1 MRSHERLSIM
11 AEGMLRLL
19 PLVIGPAILLP
30 LAIYAFRRRRVRG
43 AAWYCGVLLAI
54 AWWSALYAVELAIP
68 NPDHKMIALK
78 LKYIGVAALPAT
90 WLAFILDF
98 VGREPA
104 VVKRAGRRMLAIAVL
119 VVLTTWTND
128 WHHLFWG
135 QMTADPVGTLY
146 TLTGRGPGF
155 WLNVT
160 YTYAVLLMGL
170 AILVVQAIQSPY
182 LYLKRAVILVLAT
195 VLPWI
200 GNLIFVASGEL
211 PGTIDLTP
219 FLFTCTA
226 VISALAVFRYQVLEP
241 IPTLR
246 DARIGVIGDG
256 LLILDRSRRIAD
268 LNHAAETM
276 IGRSRANAAG
286 ELIDQVLPNWPP
298 DSDVEV
304 REDITLTGADGVRT
318 YDVRIT
324 PIQAQGARLTG
335 YVVLLR
341 DVTERRH
348 AEAAL
353 RDSELQFRELVENAR
368 DLICTCD
375 LEGRILSV
383 NRAGLALT
391 GYTSDAL
398 VGHPLLEFVAPES
411 REDAAALF
419 TGTQTDLRRDRTEIA
434 LISSG
439 GQRVVLELVSWVQ
452 RRKRIPIAIQA
463 IGRDVTER
471 RRLEDDLRQAQRMEA
486 VGKLAGGV
494 AHDFNNLLTAILGF
508 ASLAEA
514 EQKEGTPLHDYL
526 AQIRRS
532 GEQAAALTR
541 QLLAFG
547 RRQMLRPVDLDLN
560 HVVDDTQK
568 MLRRLI
574 GEDIELVVQLAA
586 DLSLVR
592 ADRSQ
597 VEQVIVNLAVNARD
611 AMPRGGQITIRT
623 ENVLVEPRTSPA
635 MPGMPA
641 GAYAALIVED
651 TGEGIH
657 PAVLGRI
664 FEPFFTT
671 KAFGRGSGLGL
682 ATVYGVVKQSK
693 GDIHVESA
701 PGQGTTFTVL
711 LPAVTRAAALAEAI
725 ADQSRD
731 AQTAAVIANG
741 ASVLI
746 VEDDIGVRKFTA
758 QVLRD
763 AGWTALEAEDPAGA
777 LAIASCESQPIDLLL
792 TDVVLPGVNGSELAE
807 RVCTMRPG
815 LRVLFMS
822 GYAPEEI
829 VASGALPMGEQLI
842 RKPFTPSVLRQ
853 RVAQMLKSPA
863 APEVRGATGK
873 RSAG

>member
-1 MRSHERLSIM
+1 MRGSERLSMM
-11 AEGMLRLL
+11 AEGMPLRLL

-30 LAIYAFRRRRVRG
+30 LAVYAFRRRRVRG
-43 AAWYCGVLLAI
+43 AGWYCALLLAI
-54 AWWSALYAVELAIP
+54 ALWSALYAIELAIP
-68 NPDHKMIALK
+68 DPDHKMIALK
-78 LKYIGVAALPAT
+78 LKYIGVVALPAT
-90 WLAFILDF
+90 WLAFVLDF

-104 VVKRAGRRMLAIAVL
+104 VVRRVGRRTIAIAAVTL
-119 VVLTTWTND
+119 LTAWTND

-135 QMTADPVGTLY
+135 VMTIDPVGTLY

-155 WLNVT
+155 WLNVL
-160 YTYAVLLMGL
+160 YTYAVLLVGL
-170 AILVVQAIQSPY
+170 AILVGQAIQSPY
-182 LYLKRAVILVLAT
+182 LYRKRTLILVLAT

-200 GNLIFVASGEL
+200 GNLVFVARGEE
-211 PGTIDLTP
+211 PGTIDITP
-219 FLFTCTA
+219 FMFTCTA
-226 VISALAVFRYQVLEP
+226 VISAVAVFRYQVLEP

-246 DARIGVIGDG
+246 DARIEVIGDG
-256 LLILDRSRRIAD
+256 LLIVDRSLRIAD
-268 LNHAAETM
+268 LNSAAESI
-276 IGRSRANAAG
+276 IGCSRATAAG
-286 ELIDQVLPNWPP
+286 EPIERVLPDWPP
-298 DSDVEV
+298 EI
-304 REDITLTGADGVRT
+304 DIELRKDLTLSGSGGGRI

-324 PIQAQGARLTG
+324 PIQGQDDRHMG

-341 DVTERRH
+341 DVTERRE

-353 RDSELQFRELVENAR
+353 RDSELRYRELVENAR
-368 DLICTCD
+368 DLICACD

-383 NRAGLALT
+383 NKAGLDLT

-398 VGHPLLEFVAPES
+398 VGRPLAELASPES
-411 REDAAALF
+411 RDHVNALF
-419 TGTQTDLRRDRTEIA
+419 LGPRTDLLSERTEIT
-434 LISSG
+434 LIGSG
-439 GQRVVLELVSWVQ
+439 GQPVVLELVCWVQ
-452 RRKRIPIAIQA
+452 RREGIPIAIQA

-514 EQKEGTPLHDYL
+514 EQQPGSPMHEYL

-547 RRQMLRPVDLDLN
+547 RRQMLQPVDLDLN

-574 GEDIELVVQLAA
+574 GEDVELIVQLAS

-611 AMPRGGQITIRT
+611 AMPRGGRLTIRT
-623 ENVLVEPRTSPA
+623 ESVVVEPKPPSAVPDTA
-635 MPGMPA
+635 PGN
-641 GAYAALIVED
+641 YAALIVED

-693 GDIHVESA
+693 GDIQVRSV

-711 LPAVTRAAALAEAI
+711 LPAVARAAASPETTAG
-725 ADQSRD
+725 QKRD
-731 AQTAAVIANG
+731 SETAVAVAG
-741 ASVLI
+741 GGSVLI
-746 VEDDIGVRKFTA
+746 VEDDVGVRKFTA

-777 LAIASCESQPIDLLL
+777 LAIASCQTQPIDLLL
-792 TDVVLPGVNGSELAE
+792 TDVVLPGINGSEIAE
-807 RVCTMRPG
+807 RVCTLRPG

-829 VASGALPMGEQLI
+829 VASGALPMGEHLI
-842 RKPFTPSVLRQ
+842 RKPFAPSVLRQ
-853 RVAQMLKSPA
+853 RVAQLLKSTIELKP
-863 APEVRGATGK
+863 
-873 RSAG
+873 